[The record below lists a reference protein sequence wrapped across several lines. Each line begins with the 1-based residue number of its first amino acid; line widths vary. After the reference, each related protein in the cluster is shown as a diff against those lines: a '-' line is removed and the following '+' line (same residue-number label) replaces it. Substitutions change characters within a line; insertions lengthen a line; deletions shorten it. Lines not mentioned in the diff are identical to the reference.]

1 MTRKIQPVKLE
12 DIAKRLGVSKVTVS
26 KALRNHPDISVE
38 MRRKVREL
46 ADQLGYIPNFLAKNL
61 SSRRSNI
68 VGLVVPKIAHFFF
81 GSIIESIYN
90 EAFKQNY
97 EILLTVSREMASQEK
112 KHILS
117 LLSMKVDGLIVS
129 VTQETQDVEIFEMV
143 KRLNVPLVFIDR
155 VPKPD
160 CAPSVTVDDYGGAYT
175 ATEYYIKKGYTKIA
189 HIGGY
194 THVNIGKNRMNGYLA
209 AMNDHKIPLNSS
221 WIIEGGFSEEDGYAG
236 FKSILAKGQLP
247 QAVIAVT
254 YPVALGI
261 YQAAQEAG
269 VTIPGDIKVTCFGNL
284 EYKNKVPSV
293 FNFVHQP
300 AKELGEEALRMML
313 RLIENREQK
322 VPSVE
327 LKTELVITN
336 DNEKS
341 VA

>member
-12 DIAKRLGVSKVTVS
+12 DIASRLGVSKVTVS

-38 MRRKVREL
+38 MRRKVKEL
-46 ADQLGYIPNFLAKNL
+46 ADELGYIPNFLAKNL

-68 VGLVVPKIAHFFF
+68 IGLVVPKIAHFFF

-90 EAFKQNY
+90 EAFKKNY
-97 EILLTVSREMASQEK
+97 EILLTVSREMAAQER

-129 VTQETQDVEIFEMV
+129 VTQETHDVEIFEMV
-143 KRLNVPLVFIDR
+143 KKLNVPLVFIDR

-160 CAPSVTVDDYGGAYT
+160 CAPSVTVDDFGGAYS
-175 ATEYYIKKGYTKIA
+175 ATEHYIKKGFTRIA
-189 HIGGY
+189 HIGGFS
-194 THVNIGKNRMNGYLA
+194 HVNIGKNRMNGFLA
-209 AMNDHKIPLNSS
+209 AMNDYKVPLKSN
-221 WIIEGGFSEEDGYAG
+221 WVVEGGFSEEDGYEG
-236 FKSILAKGQLP
+236 FKKIYSRGQLP
-247 QAVIAVT
+247 QAIIAVT

-261 YQAAQEAG
+261 YQAAQELG
-269 VTIPGDIKVTCFGNL
+269 ITIPGDILVTCFGNL

-300 AKELGEEALRMML
+300 AKELGEEAVRLML
-313 RLIENREQK
+313 NLIENRDHK
-322 VPSVE
+322 VNSVE